1 MRVLRACPFLL
12 SGYGL
17 RAAYAEYSG
26 IAYLP
31 QAQDYACGLRSNT
44 ERGGPLCT
52 YNRGMKLRQK
62 VLFLAIAPL
71 ILALCAIALA
81 VQHQAHLLAQ
91 QQKQTIEQ
99 AYLASKEAE
108 LKHYVTLA
116 SHSIAHLY
124 QSGRT
129 DQTTQDEAKR
139 ILASLSF
146 GDDGYFFV
154 YDMQG
159 NSLMHPRQPELVG
172 RNLFELRDADG
183 SPTIQR
189 LLARAREG
197 GGLERYSWTKPSAHK
212 EVAKLGYVIEMEKW
226 GWMMGT
232 GIYLDDVEMA
242 LAKVDA
248 QQRGNIQNTMLWIAG
263 IAILSALAVAASG
276 LALNVSES
284 RVADAKLKA
293 LAQRVVESQE
303 EERARL
309 SRDLH
314 DGISQWL
321 VSIKLQ
327 IEAGIIRLSGGAEQQ
342 QAALGVFEHTAE
354 QLNNVLGEVRRIS
367 HNLRP
372 AVLDDIGLAAALA
385 HLADEYQQN
394 SGTPVAF
401 LAEGCTDGLPEM
413 ANTVLFRIAQEALTN
428 IERHAQAHK
437 VEVLLQGGA
446 DEVTLR
452 IRDDGQ
458 GFDAA
463 GIAQHPKRGIGLRNM
478 MERMEA
484 IGGRFELASSAE
496 GTVVT
501 AHVPNRS

>member
-1 MRVLRACPFLL
+1 
-12 SGYGL
+12 
-17 RAAYAEYSG
+17 
-26 IAYLP
+26 
-31 QAQDYACGLRSNT
+31 
-44 ERGGPLCT
+44 
-52 YNRGMKLRQK
+52 MKLRQK
-62 VLFLAIAPL
+62 VLFLAIVPL

-81 VQHQAHLLAQ
+81 VRHQSNLLAG
-91 QQKQTIEQ
+91 QQKAAIEQ

-116 SHSIAHLY
+116 LHSVAHLT
-124 QSGRT
+124 GRR
-129 DQTTQDEAKR
+129 DAAALDEAKR
-139 ILASLSF
+139 ILSSLSF

-172 RNLFELRDADG
+172 RNLLAMKDG
-183 SPTIQR
+183 AGNPTILR
-189 LLARAREG
+189 LLARARAG
-197 GGLERYSWTKPSAHK
+197 GGLERYYWVKPSTHR
-212 EVAKLGYVIEMEKW
+212 EVAKLGYVIPMQEW
-226 GWMMGT
+226 GWMLGT
-232 GIYLDDVEMA
+232 GIYLDDVEGT
-242 LAKVDA
+242 LARIDA

-263 IAILSALAVAASG
+263 IAILSALAVGVSG

-321 VSIKLQ
+321 VSIKLR
-327 IEAGIIRLSGGAEQQ
+327 IEAGIVRLTATPPQTEK
-342 QAALGVFEHTAE
+342 AVTMFEHTAE
-354 QLNNVLGEVRRIS
+354 QLNKVLGEVRRIS

-385 HLADEYQQN
+385 HLAGEFQQT
-394 SGTPVAF
+394 SGMPVQFTAT
-401 LAEGCTDGLPEM
+401 GCTDRLLDV

-428 IERHAQAHK
+428 IERHAHASRIA
-437 VEVLLQGGA
+437 LALTGDA
-446 DEVTLR
+446 DGVTLA
-452 IRDDGQ
+452 ISDDGV

-463 GIAQHPKRGIGLRNM
+463 GIAQHPQRGIGLRNM
-478 MERMEA
+478 MERMES
-484 IGGRFELASSAE
+484 IGGRFELSSGAD
-496 GTVVT
+496 GTVVR
-501 AHVPNRS
+501 ARVENGK